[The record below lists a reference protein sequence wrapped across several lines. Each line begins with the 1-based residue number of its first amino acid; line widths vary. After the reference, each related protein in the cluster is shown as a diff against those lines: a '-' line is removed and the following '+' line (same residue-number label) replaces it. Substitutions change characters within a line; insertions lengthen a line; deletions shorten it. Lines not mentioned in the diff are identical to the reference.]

1 MNSLSLPTFSPW
13 KKNSNKVIEAPK
25 KKLKWWFF
33 FVTKSWEPNMTGQ
46 NYQTAPTDPQS
57 KEKTQEDR
65 TWWKNEMGIEEFE
78 TWVLKVDR
86 KRWLMP
92 IWFLFPRYQNQ
103 TCKGEREE
111 LFLLQVIKWERLI
124 KETHWLDRFD
134 SQLWFI
140 AHW

>member
-1 MNSLSLPTFSPW
+1 
-13 KKNSNKVIEAPK
+13 
-25 KKLKWWFF
+25 
-33 FVTKSWEPNMTGQ
+33 MTEQ

-124 KETHWLDRFD
+124 KETHWLDRLD